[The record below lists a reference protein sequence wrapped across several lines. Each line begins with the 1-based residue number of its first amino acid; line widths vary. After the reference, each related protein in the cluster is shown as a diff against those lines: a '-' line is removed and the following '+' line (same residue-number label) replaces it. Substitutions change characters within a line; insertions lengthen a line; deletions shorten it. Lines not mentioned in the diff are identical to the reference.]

1 MYERNMDTEIF
12 LEKRWWKK
20 TEGVNGP
27 LNAEERGLEQNL
39 SLITQKQTTLL
50 TLWSRSFSFHIRGT
64 IDFYDFSHSVCG
76 RSSSSPGKPVNPQ
89 SISWPLKFSP
99 KKCIQLG
106 VCPHF
111 PQDVLNWNIC
121 NHFLIVV
128 YIFPFSLKSKFSFCA
143 NAQVFHGVLTL
154 SCSHKLCVK
163 LSVSAHSHQSLLFV
177 SDCCQLSRYE
187 AAS

>member
-1 MYERNMDTEIF
+1 MLRRE
-12 LEKRWWKK
+12 
-20 TEGVNGP
+20 V
-27 LNAEERGLEQNL
+27 
-39 SLITQKQTTLL
+39 
-50 TLWSRSFSFHIRGT
+50 WSRIYLSSLRHRQLYSPFDLKVSTFTSGGQQISMT
-64 IDFYDFSHSVCG
+64 SVIQCVVL
-76 RSSSSPGKPVNPQ
+76 SSSSPGKAGNPQ

-143 NAQVFHGVLTL
+143 NAP
-154 SCSHKLCVK
+154 
-163 LSVSAHSHQSLLFV
+163 SVSRSPHPFMFLQAVCEAVSPHSHQSLLFV

-187 AAS
+187 AASQCDLHFFNG